1 MVKLHTVLL
10 LQTMDKIFGRQVE
23 LLAKDGAASAGPPE
37 AAKVIG
43 LLFASTNAETVQ
55 CVERVAGACAKLLEH
70 GKVFFIV
77 YIPLDA
83 DDATAREAMPAH
95 FVALPQRHAP
105 LRDKVWSEQQLSS
118 SPSLVL
124 FDARG
129 GLITKN
135 GMKVL
140 REDPQCTRYP
150 WIPQSLESLLGDVL
164 IQRDGKEASRR
175 DVLAGKHVGLLFVA
189 QWSSPSLQ
197 MIEKLYGTFAS
208 IRQQRSDFTVVL
220 VSADK
225 TEEEFRKTLALMQDS
240 WFAKPF
246 SSSAHTDVEGLFGV
260 HSIPTLVVVMFLR
273 SSCISR
279 TS

>member
-1 MVKLHTVLL
+1 
-10 LQTMDKIFGRQVE
+10 MDKIFGRQVE
-23 LLAKDGAASAGPPE
+23 LLGKDGAASAGPPA

-43 LLFASTNAETVQ
+43 LLFASSNAETSHF
-55 CVERVAGACAKLLEH
+55 VERVAGACTKLLEH
-70 GKVFFIV
+70 GKVLYII

-83 DDATAREAMPAH
+83 DDATARAAMSAH
-95 FVALPQRHAP
+95 FVVLPQVHAP

-124 FDARG
+124 FDASG

-140 REDPQCTRYP
+140 REDPQCTKYP
-150 WIPQSLESLLGDVL
+150 WVPQSLESLLGDIL

-189 QWSSPSLQ
+189 QWSRPSLQ
-197 MIEKLYGTFAS
+197 MIEKLYRTFAS
-208 IRQQRSDFTVVL
+208 IRQQRSDFVVVV

-225 TEEEFRKTLALMQDS
+225 TEEEFRDTLAMMQES
-240 WFAKPF
+240 WYAKPY
-246 SSSAHTDVEGLFGV
+246 SSSAYTDVSGLFGV
-260 HSIPTLVVVMFLR
+260 HSVPTLVVVMVLKLSRKLR
-273 SSCISR
+273 TPLQGAGQER
-279 TS
+279 DN

>member
-1 MVKLHTVLL
+1 MDTFFGFSAKEHAEESGATCGKAPHLVVL

-43 LLFASTNAETVQ
+43 LLFASTNAETAQ
-55 CVERVAGACAKLLEH
+55 FVERVAGACAKLLEH

-124 FDARG
+124 SRSRH
-129 GLITKN
+129 
-135 GMKVL
+135 VL
-140 REDPQCTRYP
+140 SRAHSCSPRV
-150 WIPQSLESLLGDVL
+150 ILLSPIL
-164 IQRDGKEASRR
+164 C
-175 DVLAGKHVGLLFVA
+175 HYFV
-189 QWSSPSLQ
+189 P
-197 MIEKLYGTFAS
+197 
-208 IRQQRSDFTVVL
+208 R
-220 VSADK
+220 
-225 TEEEFRKTLALMQDS
+225 
-240 WFAKPF
+240 
-246 SSSAHTDVEGLFGV
+246 
-260 HSIPTLVVVMFLR
+260 
-273 SSCISR
+273 
-279 TS
+279 